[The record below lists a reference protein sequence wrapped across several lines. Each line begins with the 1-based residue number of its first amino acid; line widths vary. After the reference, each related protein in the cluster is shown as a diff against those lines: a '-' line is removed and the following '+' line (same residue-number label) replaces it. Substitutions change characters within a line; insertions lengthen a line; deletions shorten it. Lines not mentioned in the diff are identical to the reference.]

1 MKILNWFLFLNLIL
15 AADQL
20 QTCAKADEQAA
31 GKSVT
36 VTVERLRCE
45 YQSDPLSIAT
55 PKPRLSWIIQSER
68 RGERQTAY
76 RVLVASTPEI
86 LAKDQ
91 GDLWDSGKV
100 ASDQSIQV
108 EYAGRALT
116 SRQQCF
122 WKVCVWDKDG
132 IKSPWSELALW
143 EMGLLAPEDWHAQWI
158 RRAEAD
164 PKSEDDFFNDHPAPL
179 LRKEFTVRKPI
190 ARARAYISGLGYY
203 ELRLNGQR
211 VGDHVLDPGWT
222 TYSKRI
228 LYSTYDVTAQLRQGR
243 NAIGIMLGNGW
254 YNPLP
259 LRMFGHVNLREH
271 LTIGKP
277 RVILR
282 LAIDY
287 ADGTSESVVTDPTWK
302 TSAGPILRN
311 NVYLGEVYDAR
322 REQPGWDEANF
333 SEANWDNAVP
343 AEEPLGPLEPQI
355 APPIRVARALQPVK
369 RSQPKPGTYIFDF
382 GQNFGG
388 RVALHVKGPAGTKVR
403 MRYGELL
410 YPDGTLNAMTSVPG
424 QIKAGGRD
432 YVYPGTGAPKTAF
445 PSDVYILK
453 GGTEETYVPRFTF
466 HGFRY
471 VEVTGY
477 PGEPPSTALEG
488 QRLSSAVEPA
498 GQFFCSNERFNQIQQ
513 MIERTFLSNLFSVES
528 DCPHREKFGYGG
540 DAVAVSEA
548 FLLNYDMAQFYAK
561 MVRDY
566 ADAVR
571 PNGGMTETA
580 PFVGIADEG
589 LGDDAGPVGWGT
601 AFVQIQWQL
610 YQHYG
615 ERRLLEE
622 QYPLTRKWVE
632 FLHTCAKDGI
642 LDNGISDHESL
653 VPKPRALTGT
663 AFYYH
668 NVRLLSQIAGVLGK
682 ADDAA
687 RYGALADE
695 IRRAFNRRFLKPG
708 TGVYDTGT
716 QACQAFALYLDLVPP
731 EERENAMKVLAR
743 DIHEHRDHL
752 TTGIFG
758 TRFLPQV
765 LTEGGRTDLAFTMV
779 NQKDFPGWG
788 YMLDRGATTLWEH
801 WAFSDNTYSHNHPMF
816 GSVGEW
822 FSNTLGGIRLDPSA
836 PAFKEVT
843 IKPTIVGAM
852 TWTNVQHMTPYGWI
866 ESYWRREEDRV
877 TLDIDIPTNTAAT
890 VYVPS
895 ENSATVTEDG
905 HSAAKAEGVKFL
917 RMENGAAVF
926 RVGSGRYQFESTL
939 PRKLP

>member
-1 MKILNWFLFLNLIL
+1 LVISLTL
-15 AADQL
+15 AGLPQIH
-20 QTCAKADEQAA
+20 AKASDPAAVTRQAA
-31 GKSVT
+31 VT
-36 VTVERLRCE
+36 IDHLRCE
-45 YQSDPLSIAT
+45 YRSDPLSIGT
-55 PKPRLSWIIQSER
+55 PRPRLSWIIKSDR

-76 RVLVASTPEI
+76 QILVASTPKI
-86 LAKDQ
+86 LARDQ
-91 GDLWDSGKV
+91 GDVWDSGKV
-100 ASDQSIQV
+100 VSDQSIQV
-108 EYAGRALT
+108 EYAGRSLA

-132 IKSPWSELALW
+132 KRSSWSAPARW

-158 RRAEAD
+158 RRAEPD
-164 PKSEDDFFNDHPAPL
+164 PKSEDDYFNDHPAPL
-179 LRKEFTVRKPI
+179 LRKEFTAKKSI
-190 ARARAYISGLGYY
+190 ARARAYICGLGYY
-203 ELRLNGQR
+203 ELRLNGGR
-211 VGDHVLDPGWT
+211 IGDQVLDPGWT
-222 TYSKRI
+222 TYSKRV
-228 LYSTYDVTAQLRQGR
+228 LYSTYDVTSQLKQGR

-277 RVILR
+277 RVILE

-287 ADGTSESVVTDPTWK
+287 ADGSSQRVVSDPTWK

-322 REQPGWDEANF
+322 REQPGWDDANF
-333 SEANWDNAVP
+333 SEANWESAVP
-343 AEEPLGPLEPQI
+343 ADEPLGPLEPQS
-355 APPIRVARALQPVK
+355 APPIRVTRVLKPIK
-369 RSQPKPGTYIFDF
+369 RSQPTLGTYIFDF
-382 GQNFGG
+382 GQNFAG
-388 RVALHVKGPAGTKVR
+388 RMALHVKGPAGTKVR
-403 MRYGELL
+403 LRYGELL

-424 QIKAGGRD
+424 QIKGGGPN
-432 YVYPGTGAPKTAF
+432 YVYLGMGAPETAF
-445 PSDVYILK
+445 PTDFYILK
-453 GGTEETYVPRFTF
+453 GGPEETYVPRFTF

-471 VEVTGY
+471 VEITGY
-477 PGEPPSTALEG
+477 PGEPPKTALIG
-488 QRLSSAVEPA
+488 QRLGSVVARA
-498 GQFFCSNERFNQIQQ
+498 GVFDCSNAAFNQVQE

-540 DAVAVSEA
+540 DAVAVSET

-589 LGDDAGPVGWGT
+589 LGGDAGPIGWGT
-601 AFVQIQWQL
+601 AFVQLQWQL

-632 FLHTCAKDGI
+632 FLRTCAKDGI

-668 NVRLLSQIAGVLGK
+668 NVHLLSHIAATLGK

-687 RYGALADE
+687 RYGALADD
-695 IRRAFNRRFLKPG
+695 IKRAFNRRFLKPG
-708 TGVYDTGT
+708 TGVYDSGT
-716 QACQAFALYLDLVPP
+716 QACQAFALYYDLAPP
-731 EERENAMKVLAR
+731 EERQNAMKVLVG
-743 DIHEHRDHL
+743 DIHEHHDHL

-765 LTEGGRTDLAFTMV
+765 LTEGGRADVAYSVV
-779 NQKDFPGWG
+779 NQYGFPGWG
-788 YMLDRGATTLWEH
+788 YMLDHGATTLWEH

-822 FSNTLGGIRLDPSA
+822 FITSLAGIRLDPAA
-836 PAFKEVT
+836 PAFKEVI
-843 IKPTIVGAM
+843 IKPAIDVDLKSVGA
-852 TWTNVQHMTPYGWI
+852 HHETPYGRI
-866 ESYWRREEDRV
+866 ESGWWHTGDR
-877 TLDIDIPTNTAAT
+877 LEMDIGVPINTAAT
-890 VYVPS
+890 VYVPT
-895 ENSATVTEDG
+895 ENSATVTEG
-905 HSAAKAEGVKFL
+905 EGEGGPAAKADGVKFL
-917 RMENGAAVF
+917 RMEAGAAVF
-926 RVGSGRYQFESTL
+926 RVGSGRYEFKSTL
-939 PRKLP
+939 PK